1 MKNKFN
7 ISKRIL
13 SLVLVFVM
21 VVGLLPMEVFAAP
34 SEATTI
40 THDNSGQYDYSEN
53 LVAYYKYNN
62 FLYKTVYSNIK
73 NISKTGLAI
82 QNDNLMLAGASGIY
96 LQTIANQYNNYTAT
110 SSNLPQNVG
119 ESSNLYI
126 RGGSK
131 YGVDGSKPAVAITC
145 VGVGKPTWS
154 WNGTSS
160 ATAKFTSTDGNATMT
175 VNAAITSSTAP
186 AANCLETGIVT
197 YTATATANGQ
207 TYTDTKTADGDF
219 GPHSYTYF
227 ASGNT
232 VTETCNNCSHSE
244 TAKLLATDAD
254 HTGSAITTGASVTYS
269 DGWGGSR
276 NHGKITYYNNVDAGD
291 STAKVTVAGK

>member
-7 ISKRIL
+7 ISKKIL

-40 THDNSGQYDYSEN
+40 TSDNSGQYDYSEN

-73 NISKTGLAI
+73 DISKTGLAI
-82 QNDNLMLAGASGIY
+82 QGDKLMLAGAQGIY
-96 LQTIANQYNNYTAT
+96 LQTIANQYNYFAT

-119 ESSNLYI
+119 DSINLYVADNS
-126 RGGSK
+126 R
-131 YGVDGSKPAVAITC
+131 YGVDKSKPVVAITC
-145 VGVGKPTWS
+145 VGVGNPTWS

-227 ASGNT
+227 S
-232 VTETCNNCSHSE
+232 
-244 TAKLLATDAD
+244 
-254 HTGSAITTGASVTYS
+254 
-269 DGWGGSR
+269 
-276 NHGKITYYNNVDAGD
+276 
-291 STAKVTVAGK
+291 